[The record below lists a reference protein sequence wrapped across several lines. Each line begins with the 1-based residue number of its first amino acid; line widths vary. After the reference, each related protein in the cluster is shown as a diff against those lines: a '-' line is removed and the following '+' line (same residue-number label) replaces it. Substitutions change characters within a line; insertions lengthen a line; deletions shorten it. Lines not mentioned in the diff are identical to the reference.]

1 MAVRGAPVAVT
12 VVCAGA
18 RPRAARRACAGRAP
32 ARLSGELASLR
43 NQADAA
49 QSGPVSTASQV
60 RLAPALRE
68 RLRADGPAAPCGRP
82 FAWKGTLYLAHWV
95 AFAFPTERM
104 AISSV
109 DEAGGAVRLE
119 HLLSPLPPAVAE
131 AQYTRGQRRTEAERR
146 AAAADPASVR
156 EKNWGFAA
164 DAERLLVFHAL
175 LPCTVVL
182 AFDLRAGALQAGASA
197 RVESRACFS
206 GAAAATALATG
217 GPRRRES
224 ACRRFPLST
233 EWVTQPA
240 SAKGTPRPPC
250 VARTLAQW
258 VRGQSWRA
266 GGVVGPCLAMGHSC
280 GSHRLVV

>member
-1 MAVRGAPVAVT
+1 MRGAPVAVT

-104 AISSV
+104 AISSI

-119 HLLSPLPPAVAE
+119 HILSPLPAAVAE
-131 AQYTRGQRRTEAERR
+131 AQYARGQQRTEAERR

-164 DAERLLVFHAL
+164 DRERLLVFHAL

-182 AFDLRAGALQAGASA
+182 AFDLGRAGALHAGAGA

-217 GPRRRES
+217 DPRQTSRALAGSLLGARS
-224 ACRRFPLST
+224 AL
-233 EWVTQPA
+233 
-240 SAKGTPRPPC
+240 
-250 VARTLAQW
+250 
-258 VRGQSWRA
+258 
-266 GGVVGPCLAMGHSC
+266 GVYA
-280 GSHRLVV
+280 